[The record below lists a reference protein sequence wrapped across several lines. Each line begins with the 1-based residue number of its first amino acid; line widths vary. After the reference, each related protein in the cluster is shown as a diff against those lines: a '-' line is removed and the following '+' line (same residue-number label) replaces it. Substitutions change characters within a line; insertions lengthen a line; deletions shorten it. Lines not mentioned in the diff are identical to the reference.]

1 MIAEIKTL
9 SAYRYRE
16 KTLQNAIPCA
26 GVGLHSGDRVRLT
39 LKPAGIGAGI
49 RFVRT
54 DVTDKNNVIPA
65 SYLNVADA
73 RLCSCL
79 ANADGVSVSTVEH
92 LMAALA
98 GFGITNATI
107 EVDGPEVPVMD
118 GSALDFVTLI
128 QCAGIMELDAPLKA
142 VKILKEVVHADGKGT
157 EVCLYPAREGLEIDF
172 MIDFRKSSAIG
183 RQEYS
188 IALTERDFCDSVAY
202 ARTFC
207 MAQEVEAMHKAGL
220 ARGGSLD
227 NAVVVEDDKVLNPT
241 GLRSENE
248 FVVHKTLDV
257 IGDLWQLGM
266 PIIGHFSGAKSGH
279 AQTNALLRKVMAD
292 KDAYAVVTMDEY
304 MDELLSGRK
313 NARRSA

>member
-16 KTLQNAIPCA
+16 KTLQNSIPCT
-26 GVGLHSGDRVRLT
+26 GVGLHNGHKVRMT

-49 RFVRT
+49 RFIRT
-54 DVTDKNNVIPA
+54 DVTDRDNAIPV

-79 ANADGVSVSTVEH
+79 QNAAGVSVSTVEH

-98 GFGITNATI
+98 GFGITNITI
-107 EVDGPEVPVMD
+107 EVDGPEVPIMD
-118 GSALDFVTLI
+118 GSATDFITLI
-128 QCAGIMELDAPLKA
+128 RCAGIMELDAPLKA
-142 VKILKEVVHADGKGT
+142 VKILKEVVRADGKGA

-172 MIDFRKSSAIG
+172 MIDFKKSSAIG

-207 MAQEVEAMHKAGL
+207 MAQEVEMMHQAGL

-227 NAVVVEDDKVLNPT
+227 NAVVVDGDKVLNPT

-248 FVVHKTLDV
+248 FVVHKTMDV

-279 AQTNALLRKVMAD
+279 ALTNALLRDVMAD
-292 KDAYAVVTMDEY
+292 PTAYAVVTMDDY
-304 MDELLSGRK
+304 MSDLAAGRR
-313 NARRSA
+313 NARKSA